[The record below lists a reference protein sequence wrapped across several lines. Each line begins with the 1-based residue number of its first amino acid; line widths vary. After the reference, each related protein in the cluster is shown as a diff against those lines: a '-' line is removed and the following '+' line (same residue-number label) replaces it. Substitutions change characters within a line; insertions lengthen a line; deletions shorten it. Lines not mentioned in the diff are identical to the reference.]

1 MANLGIALQ
10 FPTPP
15 LDLTHREALPGNPY
29 SAGIHLL
36 DRVRGPI
43 NCDAFGIYW
52 VNTLNPIG
60 IGRTVGQN
68 TIRFEEPIG
77 QLLQVKE
84 DILSV
89 VQNGPVVPIIEDQGI
104 MMFDEFPI
112 LRVSAWVQVGCQF
125 NFFWVVVF

>member
-15 LDLTHREALPGNPY
+15 LDLTHQEALPGNPY

-43 NCDAFGIYW
+43 NCDAFGVYW
-52 VNTLNPIG
+52 IVHLVPQG
-60 IGRTVGQN
+60 IGKTVGQN
-68 TIRFEEPIG
+68 TVRFEEPVG

-84 DILSV
+84 DILSN
-89 VQNGPVVPIIEDQGI
+89 VQNGPIVPILEDEGI

-112 LRVSAWVQVGCQF
+112 LRVSAWVQIGCQIE
-125 NFFWVVVF
+125 FFWVVVF